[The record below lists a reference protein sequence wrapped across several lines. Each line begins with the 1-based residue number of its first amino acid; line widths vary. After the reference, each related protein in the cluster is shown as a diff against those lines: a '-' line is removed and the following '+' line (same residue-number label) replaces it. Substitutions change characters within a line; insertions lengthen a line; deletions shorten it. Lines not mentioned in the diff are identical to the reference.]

1 MPAVVGGIKI
11 SSELSVEGELANG
24 HTRSNAAFLDIREG
38 DP

>member
-1 MPAVVGGIKI
+1 MPAVFGGIKI

-24 HTRSNAAFLDIREG
+24 DIRSHAAFLGIREG